1 MGGLRAASRW
11 SAPKAS
17 RLDQKALCLKEEQA
31 RPKPSYEGETKT
43 PPWGAVAAS
52 RWSAP
57 NASKPDQRTLRL
69 SKIRQEQNQNLPM
82 SENQKHRHGGPAR
95 PPVGRRRKHLKSSP
109 KGTNPQPLNPLRFQ
123 DHLVLETK
131 PHFRI
136 IIRLENA
143 RPALNPGT
151 RK

>member
-1 MGGLRAASRW
+1 MKAAKTPETGAKGLYVSKKSRQNQDLPMTENQKHRHGGLRAASRW

-69 SKIRQEQNQNLPM
+69 KD
-82 SENQKHRHGGPAR
+82 KAR
-95 PPVGRRRKHLKSSP
+95 
-109 KGTNPQPLNPLRFQ
+109 
-123 DHLVLETK
+123 TK
-131 PHFRI
+131 PKPSY
-136 IIRLENA
+136 E
-143 RPALNPGT
+143 
-151 RK
+151 